1 MNSKSQSI
9 YRRAGAAL
17 VIGAAALTFTACT
30 TTLPDNQATPEQQR
44 SQINEAADA
53 TLSRLYQTV
62 PESREYVER
71 AAGVLVFPEAVSGGF
86 IVALEHGQGVLRVGG
101 KNQGYYSTTAGSVGL
116 QAGAQS
122 RAIVILFMTEQALN
136 EFRNSSGWTAG
147 VDATVA
153 VATVGANGRVD
164 TKTFEEPVVSFVMT
178 NAGLMAGV
186 SLEGQKI
193 ERIDL

>member
-1 MNSKSQSI
+1 MKTSSPAL

-17 VIGAAALTFTACT
+17 VIGAAALSFTACT
-30 TTLPDNQATPEQQR
+30 TTVPNTDATPQQQR
-44 SQINEAADA
+44 SQINDAADM
-53 TLSRLYQTV
+53 TLNRLYETV
-62 PESREYVER
+62 PGSREYVQQ

-86 IVALEHGQGVLRVGG
+86 IVGLEHGRGVLRVGG
-101 KNQGYYSTTAGSVGL
+101 QNSGYYSTTAGSIGF

-122 RAIVILFMTEQALN
+122 RAIVILFMTQEALN
-136 EFRNSSGWTAG
+136 DFRSSSGWTAG

-153 VATVGANGRVD
+153 VATVGANGKLD
-164 TKTFEEPVVSFVMT
+164 TSTVREPVVAFALT

-186 SLEGQKI
+186 SVEGAKI